1 MPNFDI
7 IATGAEPIASYQ
19 PILQL
24 GRGGMGT
31 VDLARAMGAG
41 GFERLVVVKRLNREL
56 TNQPE
61 AVRRFLDEAR
71 QAALVHHAN
80 VVGIHQIGKDDKGY
94 FLVLDYVEGASLEG
108 LVDRIALSREALPAP
123 IVLRIALDALSGLH
137 AAHRAEDAKG
147 NPLGLLHRDVSLQNV
162 LVGRDGVSRIAD
174 FGIAKSRLASVQTDQ
189 KYLVGKLL
197 YLPPEYL
204 SRKPIGPTLDIY
216 SLGVTMWVALAGGDP
231 WPDIDE
237 AQLIAQ
243 ICREGFPRLSEAG
256 VRVPPQ
262 VDELVARACHKNSE
276 QRYQTAREMGDAIEQ
291 IGRETGW
298 LATHGEVAD
307 FLERLVG
314 VDMKRRRDKIAAFVT
329 DPQQASTYLSNAPP
343 PEQAPTEL
351 KQRNQTGATAG
362 VEVPARITKGPVLII
377 AAAVVVLAA
386 AGVVWMK
393 SSGPEAPAATAA
405 TGPAP
410 EKAPEPQV
418 APKPPEPPA
427 TPVAAPAPSASAATT
442 SVATS
447 KEPAAAKSS
456 SKRPPS
462 AAAPAPAKPPSKPAG
477 ALAPAPAAA
486 PPEGILKSNPYR

>member
-1 MPNFDI
+1 MPNFDV
-7 IATGAEPIASYQ
+7 IAQGPEPIASYQ

-31 VDLARAMGAG
+31 VDLARAVGAG

-56 TNQPE
+56 LDQPE

-80 VVGIHQIGKDDKGY
+80 VVGIHQIGKDEKGY

-108 LVDRIALSREALPAP
+108 LVDRIALQRETLPAP

-137 AAHRAEDAKG
+137 AAHRAEDAMGK
-147 NPLGLLHRDVSLQNV
+147 PLGLLHRDVSLQNV

-174 FGIAKSRLASVQTDQ
+174 FGIAKSRLASVQTDV

-216 SLGVTMWVALAGGDP
+216 SLGVTLWVTLAGGDP

-256 VRVPPQ
+256 VKVAPQ
-262 VDELVARACHKNSE
+262 VDDLVAKACDKTASK
-276 QRYQTAREMGDAIEQ
+276 RFQTAREMGDAIER

-298 LATHGEVAD
+298 VATSGEVAD
-307 FLERLVG
+307 YVEKLVG
-314 VDMKRRRDKIAAFVT
+314 DDMKRRRDKVGEFISGLAEA
-329 DPQQASTYLSNAPP
+329 PTYLSNAPP
-343 PEQAPTEL
+343 GPPTDARSR
-351 KQRNQTGATAG
+351 KVSATDG
-362 VEVPARITKGPVLII
+362 VEVPPRANKGPMIVVA
-377 AAAVVVLAA
+377 AAAVILAV
-386 AGVVWMK
+386 GGIVWLK
-393 SSGPEAPAATAA
+393 SSGSEPPPETASGSSAAPVTPRTAAPEEPVAAKAAPEPAAVVPAKPA
-405 TGPAP
+405 TTQVVDVAPAP
-410 EKAPEPQV
+410 EPPRATVKKPAQAKAPASEKPARPV
-418 APKPPEPPA
+418 APV
-427 TPVAAPAPSASAATT
+427 TPN
-442 SVATS
+442 
-447 KEPAAAKSS
+447 
-456 SKRPPS
+456 
-462 AAAPAPAKPPSKPAG
+462 PAG
-477 ALAPAPAAA
+477 AT
-486 PPEGILKSNPYR
+486 PPESVIKTNPYR

>member
-1 MPNFDI
+1 MPNFDVL
-7 IATGAEPIASYQ
+7 ATGAEPIASYQ

-24 GRGGMGT
+24 GKGGMGT
-31 VDLARAMGAG
+31 VDLARAVGAG

-56 TNQPE
+56 TNQAE

-108 LVDRIALSREALPAP
+108 LVDRIALSRETLPQP

-137 AAHRAEDAKG
+137 AAHRAEDAQG
-147 NPLGLLHRDVSLQNV
+147 SPLGLLHRDVSLQNV
-162 LVGRDGVSRIAD
+162 LVGKDGVSRIAD

-216 SLGVTMWVALAGGDP
+216 SLGVTLWVALAGGDP

-256 VRVPPQ
+256 AKVAPQ
-262 VDELVARACHKNSE
+262 VDELVARACHKVAAN
-276 QRYQTAREMGDAIEQ
+276 RFQTAREMADVIEK
-291 IGRETGW
+291 IGRDTGW

-307 FLERLVG
+307 FVERLVG
-314 VDMKRRRDKIAAFVT
+314 MDLKRRREKVAAFVT
-329 DPQQASTYLSNAPP
+329 EPHRVPTYNSNAPP
-343 PEQAPTEL
+343 PALQERTEL
-351 KQRNQTGATAG
+351 KRNITGATVG
-362 VEVPARITKGPVLII
+362 VEVPARNAKGPMLVVGG
-377 AAAVVVLAA
+377 AVVALAL

-393 SSGPEAPAATAA
+393 SSGEKPPAAATAEAAGKPPEPAVTEPKPVEPAAVAAPAATPPPSASTAVVA
-405 TGPAP
+405 T
-410 EKAPEPQV
+410 
-418 APKPPEPPA
+418 PPEPPA
-427 TPVAAPAPSASAATT
+427 PKTSA
-442 SVATS
+442 
-447 KEPAAAKSS
+447 
-456 SKRPPS
+456 KR
-462 AAAPAPAKPPSKPAG
+462 
-477 ALAPAPAAA
+477 PAAA
-486 PPEGILKSNPYR
+486 PKPPPVSKPVATPAAPPASPSPGDGILKPNPYR